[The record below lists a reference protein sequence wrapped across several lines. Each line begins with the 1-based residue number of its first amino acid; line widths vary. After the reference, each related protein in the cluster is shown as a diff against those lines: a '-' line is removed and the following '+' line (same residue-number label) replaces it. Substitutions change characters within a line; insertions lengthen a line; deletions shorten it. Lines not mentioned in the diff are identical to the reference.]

1 MPHFSSAGVEI
12 AYEVE
17 GEGKPILLVHG
28 FSATA
33 ADNWVRTGW
42 VQALTRARYKVVRF
56 DLRGHG
62 ASQKLYNADDYDI
75 EKMAG
80 DALALLDHLGI
91 DKAPIVAHSFG
102 GAVALEFAVKHP
114 NRVTQLA
121 LLDAKINRL
130 QPTLKLSDCAHLT
143 PFEQELVAEATDID
157 WEAEDQIGLKFL
169 EAVAERRL
177 AGIQTQVKNDFVPFA
192 DQRGSGRDAK
202 HWLKLLRETTAKAE
216 FLSTSAAS
224 PEQIAELTMP
234 VLLMYGEYS
243 RVRKSGDRLR
253 ELLPHCTYEC
263 VPNAGHFFPARAPRV
278 VLQSLKPFL
287 GESTPADEA
296 SSPASHTR
304 IATSPFP

>member
-1 MPHFSSAGVEI
+1 MASLETNGTRI
-12 AYEVE
+12 AYQQF
-17 GEGKPILLVHG
+17 GEGPDLIFVHG
-28 FSATA
+28 LA
-33 ADNWVRTGW
+33 ANRAFWFTGL
-42 VQALTRARYKVVRF
+42 APLLRDHFRLTLY

-62 ASQKLYNADDYDI
+62 YSATPETGYSSSNQADDL
-75 EKMAG
+75 A
-80 DALALLDHLGI
+80 ALLDHLGI
-91 DKAPIVAHSFG
+91 DNAPIVAHSFG

-202 HWLKLLRETTAKAE
+202 HWLKLLHETTAKAE
-216 FLSTSAAS
+216 FLSTSGAS